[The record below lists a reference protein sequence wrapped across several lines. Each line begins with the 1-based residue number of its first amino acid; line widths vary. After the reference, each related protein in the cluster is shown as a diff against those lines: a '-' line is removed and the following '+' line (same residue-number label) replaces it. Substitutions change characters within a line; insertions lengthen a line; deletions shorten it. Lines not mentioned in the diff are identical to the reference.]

1 MLTHLESNLL
11 KVESI
16 AHVVIS
22 ADRFRVVVDHDCLA
36 AELAQFPQ
44 TAHGAPV
51 KLN

>member
-1 MLTHLESNLL
+1 MLTHLERDFL

-22 ADRFRVVVDHDCLA
+22 ADRFRIVVDHDSLA

-44 TAHGAPV
+44 TAHSAPV
-51 KLN
+51 KLD